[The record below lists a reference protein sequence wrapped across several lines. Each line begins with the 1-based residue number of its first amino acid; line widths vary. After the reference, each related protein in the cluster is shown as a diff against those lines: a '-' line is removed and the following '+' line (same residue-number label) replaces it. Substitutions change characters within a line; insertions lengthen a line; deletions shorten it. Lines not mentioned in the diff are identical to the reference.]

1 MPARKIRRQL
11 AEVLQMKE
19 NQVYKWFWE
28 LMKKDKELNDLDP
41 VVRDINQMTAVEKF
55 EIFIDKDLRQ
65 YRKYIALVGHE
76 AGGRELT

>member
-41 VVRDINQMTAVEKF
+41 VVRDINQMTAMEKF
-55 EIFIDKDLRQ
+55 EIFIDKDSRQ

>member
-41 VVRDINQMTAVEKF
+41 VVRDINQMTAMEKF
-55 EIFIDKDLRQ
+55 EIFIDKDLR
-65 YRKYIALVGHE
+65 
-76 AGGRELT
+76 